1 MGKEQMGREEGGLT
15 TNEARK
21 RFGGRK
27 RGVTAFRGRE
37 QNDGPQNIAV
47 HLMAGEGAGGN
58 PGV

>member
-1 MGKEQMGREEGGLT
+1 MGKEQTGREGGA
-15 TNEARK
+15 NHQRGKKE
-21 RFGGRK
+21 RFRGRK

-47 HLMAGEGAGGN
+47 HLTAGEGGGN